1 MKRKL
6 AFLMAASLIATGAL
20 AGCGGSKDAAADAN
34 QDAAAD
40 ANQDAAAD
48 AQQPAET
55 TGGTLR
61 MGTNATFPPYESV
74 DDNNNVVG
82 IDADIAAAVA
92 EKLGMQLEITNMEF
106 DSLIPALNA
115 DQIDIIF
122 AGMTITEERKE
133 SVDFS
138 DSYATGIQS
147 IIVPENSDIASPDD
161 LAGKKVGVQTG
172 TTGDIYCTDNLG
184 EECVQRFESGVVAT
198 QALVNGQIDA
208 VVIDNEPAKAYVAAN
223 EGLKIVET
231 AYAVEDYA
239 AAINKGNTELM
250 DKVNGALKELKD
262 EGKLDEIIKTYIHE

>member
-172 TTGDIYCTDNLG
+172 TTGDIYCTDDLG
-184 EECVQRFESGVVAT
+184 EECVQRFENGVVAT

>member
-20 AGCGGSKDAAADAN
+20 AGCGGSK
-34 QDAAAD
+34 DAAAD

-138 DSYATGIQS
+138 DPYATGIQS

-172 TTGDIYCTDNLG
+172 TTGDIYCTDDLG

>member
-40 ANQDAAAD
+40 A
-48 AQQPAET
+48 QQPAET
-55 TGGTLR
+55 TGGILR

>member
-20 AGCGGSKDAAADAN
+20 AGCGGSK
-34 QDAAAD
+34 DAAAD

-172 TTGDIYCTDNLG
+172 TTGDIYCTDDLG
-184 EECVQRFESGVVAT
+184 EECVQRFENGVVAT

-239 AAINKGNTELM
+239 AAINKGNTELL

>member
-172 TTGDIYCTDNLG
+172 TTGDIYCTDDLG
-184 EECVQRFESGVVAT
+184 EECVQRFENGVVAT

-239 AAINKGNTELM
+239 AAINKGNTELL